1 MKMTLSIFSV
11 SDAGLLGEIFSYE
24 TSENLFIYT
33 QRVDIQWKKAAMI
46 ELLSRHTTSTDILYQ
61 EKLFKENF
69 NQRLKQDNNFVQA
82 LSYRVVLS
90 MGSPF
95 STPTHKLQASYFLCK
110 VNELPNSFIS
120 DSIIMSS
127 SERGELFDHFYL
139 YNNANKPAL
148 YPRLVVLAS
157 TLSSARIDSVVSTAI
172 LQSNDND
179 NSGTL
184 NILKAFGSRATYSA
198 EVETY
203 VTAMIPKLN
212 NDNIF
217 YILSEI
223 ETLVAFS
230 SKLKNDQINT
240 IITRVTSDY
249 SADYSA
255 LYACLRYLRAFSSR
269 TNPAQ
274 TYTIVTYTLAKL
286 NDDGFKNIRSE
297 IFQTLSAFVSRLNDE
312 QVEELIQIHVIQKL
326 NNDNRDAWIIY
337 KILPIFASRLSPEL
351 AFVLFSTILAT
362 KLNISSFNE
371 KVTLPSLRS
380 LASRFK
386 EEQVKTL
393 IENNITT
400 LEQDI
405 LEWSKS
411 NNNYS
416 DDSDPKA
423 YLNLTTLTLFASK
436 LTQLQVDI
444 VFANIADLL
453 NKYPEHYIRKY
464 ALNMVTALA
473 SRLNEEQITTIFH
486 NVLPREIDYHDC
498 YTGLREAP
506 YITLTA
512 LADKLNTDQ
521 IDEVF
526 TRFVTTDNYLCLL
539 MLNALLIL
547 APKLTETQRDKL
559 VNEIYPDYNG
569 SPAPDIDQTIL
580 TTLTTLAVKLPAR
593 QLVDVVFG
601 CIAGNQELKNE
612 TSTGFHALVALS
624 ARLTQEQVDQFVTK
638 IISSLD
644 AEKAQREVI
653 LTLLKVLAFRLDD
666 AQFDGILNR
675 AFPTLHDHSIR
686 VNPDEKCLDDLKT
699 LTALAPLFN
708 EVQAMAVSTKFASLL
723 SNDQSHIRYPAFMLF
738 NTLLISNKLDYDT
751 LQHTLVANFEI
762 KTLLDIMTKIRTD
775 VIQRQNNV
783 SGFELIPDLSPK

>member
-1 MKMTLSIFSV
+1 MTLSIFSV

-46 ELLSRHTTSTDILYQ
+46 ELLSRHTTSTDIFYQ
-61 EKLFKENF
+61 EKLYKENF
-69 NQRLKQDNNFVQA
+69 NQRLKQDNKFVQA
-82 LSYRVVLS
+82 LSNRVVLS

-120 DSIIMSS
+120 DSVIMSS

-148 YPRLVVLAS
+148 YPSLVVLAS
-157 TLSSARIDSVVSTAI
+157 TLTSARIDSVVSTAI

-184 NILKAFGSRATYSA
+184 NILKAFASRATYTT
-198 EVETY
+198 EVETF
-203 VTAMIPKLN
+203 VTAMIPKLD

-230 SKLKNDQINT
+230 TKLKNDQINT

-249 SADYSA
+249 SADSA

-274 TYTIVTYTLAKL
+274 TYAIVTYALAKL

-297 IFQTLSAFVSRLNDE
+297 IFQTLSAFVSRLDDE
-312 QVEELIQIHVIQKL
+312 QVEELIQTHVIQKL

-362 KLNISSFNE
+362 KLNICIFNE
-371 KVTLPSLRS
+371 ERFLPSLRS
-380 LASRFK
+380 LASRLK
-386 EEQVKTL
+386 EDQVKTL
-393 IENNITT
+393 IENNIIT

-405 LEWSKS
+405 LEWSNS
-411 NNNYS
+411 NNDYS
-416 DDSDPKA
+416 EDSDPKA

-444 VFANIADLL
+444 VFVNIADLL

-498 YTGLREAP
+498 YTGLREVP

-521 IDEVF
+521 IDDVF
-526 TRFVTTDNYLCLL
+526 TRFVTDNDLFPLV
-539 MLNALLIL
+539 LNTLIIL
-547 APKLTETQRDKL
+547 APKLTETQVDKL
-559 VNEIYPDYNG
+559 IHEI
-569 SPAPDIDQTIL
+569 APCDLVKQVIL
-580 TTLTTLAVKLPAR
+580 TALTTLAGKLPT
-593 QLVDVVFG
+593 QKLVDGVFS
-601 CIAGNQELKNE
+601 CIVRNRELKNE
-612 TSTGFHALVALS
+612 TSTSFHTLTTLS

-638 IISSLD
+638 III
-644 AEKAQREVI
+644 EN
-653 LTLLKVLAFRLDD
+653 LTPSFNLVGLELRYH
-666 AQFDGILNR
+666 LN
-675 AFPTLHDHSIR
+675 
-686 VNPDEKCLDDLKT
+686 
-699 LTALAPLFN
+699 
-708 EVQAMAVSTKFASLL
+708 
-723 SNDQSHIRYPAFMLF
+723 
-738 NTLLISNKLDYDT
+738 
-751 LQHTLVANFEI
+751 
-762 KTLLDIMTKIRTD
+762 
-775 VIQRQNNV
+775 
-783 SGFELIPDLSPK
+783 